1 MRYFLLLGDTRN
13 ELQGNDVL
21 CACFYLIT
29 SSFFATLMKAA
40 MHLSRCSR
48 S

>member
-1 MRYFLLLGDTRN
+1 MRYFLLLGDTCN
-13 ELQGNDVL
+13 ELQGDDVL
-21 CACFYLIT
+21 CVCFYLIT
-29 SSFFATLMKAA
+29 PSFFATLMKAA